1 MLTLL
6 PKFEYYSPRTL
17 EEALEFLEK
26 VKSSY
31 RVLAGGTDLLLEM
44 KHKLRY
50 PANTIVDISKLN
62 ELRYVKEKDG
72 FIGIGSLTRIEDLK
86 NSEIIRKRLPIL
98 AEIAAEFG
106 TWQIRNMATIGGNV
120 CNGSSSADYSLAL
133 LILDAELHFLSL
145 KGERRVKSELF
156 INDGNEAIKPGELL
170 IEITI
175 PKLQSK
181 AGTSFLKYEGRRVSS
196 IPILNV
202 ACMLELEDTF
212 IKDVRIALGGVEQLP
227 RRLKPVEEKLK
238 ELDVRDIDKVDRV
251 LQTIPS
257 LINPRSGVVASAEY
271 RRAMSYV
278 FVKRALLQALERCS

>member
-1 MLTLL
+1 
-6 PKFEYYSPRTL
+6 
-17 EEALEFLEK
+17 
-26 VKSSY
+26 
-31 RVLAGGTDLLLEM
+31 M

-50 PANTIVDISKLN
+50 SANTIVDISKLN

-72 FIGIGSLTRIEDLK
+72 FIAIGSLTRIEDLK

>member
-72 FIGIGSLTRIEDLK
+72 FIAIGSLTRIEDLK

-257 LINPRSGVVASAEY
+257 LINPRSRVVASAEY

>member
-6 PKFEYYSPRTL
+6 PKFEYYSPRIL

-72 FIGIGSLTRIEDLK
+72 FIAIGSLTRIEDLK

>member
-72 FIGIGSLTRIEDLK
+72 FIAIGSLTRIEDLK

>member
-72 FIGIGSLTRIEDLK
+72 FIAIGSLTRIEDLK

-133 LILDAELHFLSL
+133 LILDAELHILSL

-212 IKDVRIALGGVEQLP
+212 IKDVRIALGGVGQLP

-238 ELDVRDIDKVDRV
+238 ELDVRDINKVDRV

>member
-72 FIGIGSLTRIEDLK
+72 FIAIGSLTRIEDLK

-251 LQTIPS
+251 LQTIPL

>member
-1 MLTLL
+1 MHTLL

-72 FIGIGSLTRIEDLK
+72 FIAIGSLTRIEDLK

-133 LILDAELHFLSL
+133 LILDAELHILSL

-181 AGTSFLKYEGRRVSS
+181 AGASFLKYEGRRVSS

-251 LQTIPS
+251 LQTIPL

>member
-72 FIGIGSLTRIEDLK
+72 FIAIGSLTRIEDLK

-133 LILDAELHFLSL
+133 LILDAELHILSL

>member
-72 FIGIGSLTRIEDLK
+72 FIAIGSLTRIEDLK

-133 LILDAELHFLSL
+133 LILDAELHILSL

-181 AGTSFLKYEGRRVSS
+181 AGASFLKYEGRRVSS

>member
-1 MLTLL
+1 MHTLL

-72 FIGIGSLTRIEDLK
+72 FIAIGSLTRIEDLK

>member
-72 FIGIGSLTRIEDLK
+72 FIAIGSLTRIEDLK

-156 INDGNEAIKPGELL
+156 ITDGNEAIKPGELL

>member
-1 MLTLL
+1 MHTLL

-72 FIGIGSLTRIEDLK
+72 FIAIGSLTRIEDLK

-133 LILDAELHFLSL
+133 LILDAELHILSL

-181 AGTSFLKYEGRRVSS
+181 AGASFLKYEGRRVSS